1 MHKYKKNRKKKLKR
15 EKKRVFSAIW
25 ARGDFG
31 PASPRKGGT
40 ARANVV
46 VRTGHWWRFFAG
58 GPVLRRR
65 SGGKARAEVGDYR
78 GGANLA
84 SGRSGWPVHGEV
96 AGVHGGGIASEVAG
110 RNR

>member
-1 MHKYKKNRKKKLKR
+1 
-15 EKKRVFSAIW
+15 VA
-25 ARGDFG
+25 
-31 PASPRKGGT
+31 
-40 ARANVV
+40 